1 MCIIHPLDVT
11 SPTIFVCAQAGCVAC
26 LEALLE
32 RHRGLVK
39 AILRRQWGGDLAY
52 ADLLQEGML
61 GLWRAIMKYDPSRG
75 VAFSTYAGVAI
86 ARHMW
91 RAVYVAQ
98 RRTRWQPAS
107 YTPQGVYEESEVVKG
122 QGAIEDGIGWQQAG
136 ETLLEMVMALPEPQR
151 EVVLVHYGLDG
162 GPARSMAAL
171 SRWYGVS
178 REAVRIWRNNALA
191 QLRMPFFSTPLRAL
205 CDREDRQAYA
215 QAQMLNRSW
224 LGRQRRNKR

>member
-1 MCIIHPLDVT
+1 MCIVHPKDEK
-11 SPTIFVCAQAGCVAC
+11 SPAIYACAQAGCKVC

-32 RHRGLVK
+32 EHQGLVN
-39 AILRRQWGGDLAY
+39 AILRRQWGADLAY

-61 GLWRAIMKYDPSRG
+61 GLWRAIIKYDPSRG

-91 RAVYVAQ
+91 RAVDVAK
-98 RRTRWQPAS
+98 RRTRWQTANDIPR
-107 YTPQGVYEESEVVKG
+107 GVYEESEVVKG
-122 QGAIEDGIGWQQAG
+122 QRAIEDALWWKHVR
-136 ETLLEMVMALPEPQR
+136 ETLLKMVMDLPEPQR
-151 EVVLVHYGLDG
+151 EVMLVHYGLDG

-178 REAVRIWRNNALA
+178 HEAVRIWRNNALA
-191 QLRMPFFSTPLRAL
+191 QLRMPFFSAPLRAL

-215 QAQMLNRSW
+215 RSRILNRTW

>member
-1 MCIIHPLDVT
+1 
-11 SPTIFVCAQAGCVAC
+11 
-26 LEALLE
+26 
-32 RHRGLVK
+32 
-39 AILRRQWGGDLAY
+39 
-52 ADLLQEGML
+52 ML

-75 VAFSTYAGVAI
+75 AAFSTYAGVAI

-91 RAVYVAQ
+91 RAVYVAK

-107 YTPQGVYEESEVVKG
+107 YTPQGVYQESEVVKG
-122 QGAIEDGIGWQQAG
+122 QRAIEDGIWWQQAR

-178 REAVRIWRNNALA
+178 HEAVRIWRNNALA
-191 QLRMPFFSTPLRAL
+191 QLRMPFFSAPLRAL
-205 CDREDRQAYA
+205 CDRADRQAYA
-215 QAQMLNRSW
+215 RSRILNRTW
-224 LGRQRRNKR
+224 FGRRRRNKR